1 MNVVMSEQLSSVVR
15 PWDLV
20 AEGYAETGATV
31 LAPFAAHALEYVT
44 ISSESEIVDVAAGT
58 GLLSIAAAEL
68 GARVQAIDLSP
79 SMIDQLVAAA
89 AEHPTITAQV
99 GDGQAL
105 PYADNRFDAG
115 FSLFGLMFFPDRPE
129 GFAELCRVLRPGA
142 TAVVAAW
149 APAAESSLMRA
160 LFGALTAADP
170 TATLPQPDSRSL
182 ENPRVFDAEMRA
194 AGFLDVRIEQH
205 TVEVCYPDATALW
218 ESTTRSSAPLAV
230 VRDEVGEEEWERRS
244 TAAIDRLTVT
254 YRPNTPLRTTA
265 LFGIGTAP

>member
-1 MNVVMSEQLSSVVR
+1 MSEQLSSDVR

-20 AEGYAETGATV
+20 AEGYAETGAAV
-31 LAPFAAHALEYVT
+31 LAPFAAHALEYLT
-44 ISSESEIVDVAAGT
+44 IGSESEIVDVAAGT
-58 GLLSIAAAEL
+58 GLSSIAAAEL
-68 GARVQAIDLSP
+68 GARVHAIDLSP

-89 AEHPTITAQV
+89 AEHPTIVAQV
-99 GDGQAL
+99 GDGQDL
-105 PYADNRFDAG
+105 PYEDNRFDAG
-115 FSLFGLMFFPDRPE
+115 LSLFGLMFFPDRPK
-129 GFAELCRVLRPGA
+129 GFAELRRVLRPGG

-194 AGFLDVRIEQH
+194 AGLLDVRIEQY
-205 TVEVCYPDATALW
+205 TAEIRFPDATALW
-218 ESTTRSSAPLAV
+218 EALTRSSATLAV
-230 VRDEVGEEEWERRS
+230 VRDEVGEPEWQRRS
-244 TAAIDRLTVT
+244 AAAIDHLTVT